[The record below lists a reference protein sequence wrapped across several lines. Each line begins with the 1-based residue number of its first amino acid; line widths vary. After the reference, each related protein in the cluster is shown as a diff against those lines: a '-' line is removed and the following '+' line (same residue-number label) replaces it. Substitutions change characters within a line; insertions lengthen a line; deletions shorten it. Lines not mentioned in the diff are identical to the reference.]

1 MKLIYKKGDLVK
13 ACLNGEVD
21 AAAHQCNCFCRTGE
35 GLHHNLRKLTQSF
48 GRKT

>member
-21 AAAHQCNCFCRTGE
+21 AAAHQCNCFCRM
-35 GLHHNLRKLTQSF
+35 
-48 GRKT
+48 GRGIAPQFKKAYPELWGKT